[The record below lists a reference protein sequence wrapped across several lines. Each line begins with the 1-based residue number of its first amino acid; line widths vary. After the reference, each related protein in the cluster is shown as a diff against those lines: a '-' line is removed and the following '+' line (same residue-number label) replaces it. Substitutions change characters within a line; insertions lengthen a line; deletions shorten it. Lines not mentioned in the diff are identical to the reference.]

1 MDALV
6 SLDTRVSWYSAR
18 VDAKAAAEKVSDV
31 VLNLRHKVR
40 RCLHIREL
48 SYALHLVGVDDVPD
62 RKRCYVFRR
71 YRSDSQSGHWHI
83 CVILALMSLG
93 TSGIRR
99 VHKEVVAIA
108 GVFLCC
114 LDNAA
119 AIDVQIYGEF
129 PNCPPHR

>member
-71 YRSDSQSGHWHI
+71 YRSDSQSGHCHI

-99 VHKEVVAIA
+99 VHKEVATA
-108 GVFLCC
+108 GVLLCG
-114 LDNAA
+114 LDNATT
-119 AIDVQIYGEF
+119 IDVQIYGQF
-129 PNCPPHR
+129 SNCPPRR